1 MKKLIRGVLFLLVV
15 AGALA
20 IFKPDQSNFENWLKD
35 YSARK
40 RGNAKGENVVEKL
53 VDKGVTTAEQLQ
65 ILATYQYNNHYV
77 FSTVEAHANGEK
89 LTFVGVAGTWIPLP

>member
-1 MKKLIRGVLFLLVV
+1 MKKLVRGIVFLLVI

-53 VDKGVTTAEQLQ
+53 VDKGVTTAAQLQ
-65 ILATYQYNNHYV
+65 ILATYQYSNHYV
-77 FSTVEAHANGEK
+77 FATVEALANGEK
-89 LTFVGVAGTWIPLP
+89 LTYIGVAGTWIPLP